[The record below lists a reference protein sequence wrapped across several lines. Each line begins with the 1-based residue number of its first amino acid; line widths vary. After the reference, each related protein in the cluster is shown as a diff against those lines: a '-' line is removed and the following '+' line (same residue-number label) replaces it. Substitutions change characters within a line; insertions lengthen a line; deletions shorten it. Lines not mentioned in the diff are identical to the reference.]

1 MDGKVTEK
9 VASSLNRAL
18 EIAKEKHSPDLD
30 VPHLLKVCREVYG
43 LRVNVTHISPIEVVF
58 VLKHRTVLFAANRK
72 YYGIAV
78 SVSDVCSEEQ
88 VAVYEYSGNI
98 GLFKK
103 SDFAL
108 FKSKN

>member
-1 MDGKVTEK
+1 MFQIKSCKNPE
-9 VASSLNRAL
+9 LL
-18 EIAKEKHSPDLD
+18 

-43 LRVNVTHISPIEVVF
+43 VRVNVTHISPIEVVF